1 MLTYVRLHKPM
12 YTLISLSYVFLFDI
26 AIHQHAIVSQVL
38 VSVFNLKVKY
48 GGQYCKT
55 KTHNV

>member
-1 MLTYVRLHKPM
+1 MS
-12 YTLISLSYVFLFDI
+12 TLISVSYVFLFDI